1 MFQLNARVPQ
11 ETKDQLDSI
20 VEYYRSQMTIGRVSQ
35 GQVLQ
40 DIIKKTYEQIEKE
53 KVHGSWR

>member
-11 ETKDQLDSI
+11 ETKDQLDRI
-20 VEYYRSQMTIGRVSQ
+20 VEYYRSQITIGRVSQ

-40 DIIKKTYEQIEKE
+40 DIIKKSFEQIEKE
-53 KVHGSWR
+53 NERS

>member
-11 ETKDQLDSI
+11 ETKNQLDSI
-20 VEYYRSQMTIGRVSQ
+20 VEYYRSQMIIGRVSQ

-40 DIIKKTYEQIEKE
+40 DIIRKTYEQIEKE
-53 KVHGSWR
+53 KTLKEK